1 MKYFWRIVGVLLFLL
16 VVLPLVLMGFGLL
29 QLLHLEDKPLVKDSV
44 LYLKLEGVILN
55 PEDFLDDLR
64 EYRKEKDIRG
74 VLIRIDSPGG
84 VVAPSQEIFDEI
96 RRTRDVFKKPV
107 VVSGGSV
114 VASGAYYA
122 AVAADKIV
130 VNPGTML
137 GSIGVVLELVNL
149 EKLYQWAKVE
159 RYSLT
164 TGAMKDAGAE
174 YKPLSPEA
182 RRIFQ
187 DMIDEVYQQFVK
199 AVADHRKID
208 PSVLKE
214 NSDGRVMTGERG
226 VKLGFA
232 DQVGTLEDARRLV
245 GELTGLGDEPDLYEP
260 PRKRRRFEDFFL
272 EAAARLRPEQSLV
285 ERWLKLKASGAP
297 LFILPGSVIF

>member
-1 MKYFWRIVGVLLFLL
+1 
-16 VVLPLVLMGFGLL
+16 
-29 QLLHLEDKPLVKDSV
+29 
-44 LYLKLEGVILN
+44 
-55 PEDFLDDLR
+55 
-64 EYRKEKDIRG
+64 
-74 VLIRIDSPGG
+74 
-84 VVAPSQEIFDEI
+84 
-96 RRTRDVFKKPV
+96 
-107 VVSGGSV
+107 
-114 VASGAYYA
+114 
-122 AVAADKIV
+122 
-130 VNPGTML
+130 
-137 GSIGVVLELVNL
+137 
-149 EKLYQWAKVE
+149 
-159 RYSLT
+159 
-164 TGAMKDAGAE
+164 
-174 YKPLSPEA
+174 
-182 RRIFQ
+182 
-187 DMIDEVYQQFVK
+187 VYQQFVK